1 MPTSPI
7 LNAKGSL
14 RFTVRSNGAPIAS
27 DYHLASFFI
36 EKQVNRI
43 GKAALTFKASVNE
56 ASEIME
62 VDSDAFLPGADVS
75 VSGGYG
81 EDEDVL
87 FEGKVLAVQLSVN
100 DYEGFLFTVEC
111 RDCAY
116 PMTQFRSDAVY
127 EKLSDTDIIQ
137 QVLGQYPGITAAVSA
152 SSAEHERMVQYQR
165 SDWDFLLDRANAAGA
180 VVVTE
185 GAKVAVTAPKL
196 SQAPALK
203 VTYGVD
209 MLSFR
214 AELSAAHQPQAVET
228 RAWDPNTQSLATSNT
243 ADVALNDQG
252 NVTVDT
258 LAQAIKADTRIIH
271 AVTPDKELLD
281 KMATAEK
288 LRAGLARIRGTCTFP
303 GSGLAKVGELIELVG
318 VGSRFNGHAYIGGVT
333 HDFDDTGWTTAVSLG
348 LPQEDSA
355 AGAPGSMRSGGLHI
369 GVVVQIH
376 EDPLKQNRIAIELPM
391 LSQPG
396 QQIWGRMASP
406 WASDAYGMLSVPD
419 VGDEVVVGFQ
429 QSNPSEPIIL
439 GSLYSSKRMPERAW
453 DAENQWHGLQTK
465 SGIAI
470 GLDDKDKAIQ
480 IKTPGGINIEANDAE
495 KSLSLQDMNGNELR
509 FSADGIVMKSD
520 KGIQI
525 KSDGDIQIDTSMK
538 LNQKGAMGTAIA
550 GQNVE
555 IKADVAAT
563 VKGTASA
570 ELSASG
576 QTTVKGAM
584 VMIN

>member
-1 MPTSPI
+1 MATSPN
-7 LNAKGSL
+7 LKGDGSL
-14 RFTVRSNGAPIAS
+14 RYTVTCAGQPISS
-27 DYHLASFFI
+27 DYQLVSFI
-36 EKQVNRI
+36 IDKQANRI
-43 GKAALTFKASVNE
+43 GKAELTYKASIDESSQIVE
-56 ASEIME
+56 LEDE
-62 VDSDAFLPGADVS
+62 TFLPGVEIS

-87 FEGKVLAVQLSVN
+87 FEGKILAVQVSVN
-100 DYEGFLFTVEC
+100 DYDGFMFAVEC
-111 RDCAY
+111 RDSAY
-116 PMTQFRSDAVY
+116 SMTQVRADAVY
-127 EKLSDTDIIQ
+127 EDLSDTDIIEQ
-137 QVLGQYPGITAAVSA
+137 LLGQYPGITSNVKA
-152 SSAEHERMVQYQR
+152 SDAKHERMVQYQR
-165 SDWDFLLDRANAAGA
+165 SDWDFILDRATAAGA
-180 VVVTE
+180 VVITE
-185 GAKVAVTAPKL
+185 GAEVAVAPPAL
-196 SQAPALK
+196 SKPPQLK

-209 MLSFR
+209 MLSFQ
-214 AELSAAHQPQAVET
+214 AELSAASQPQAVEA
-228 RAWDPNTQSLATSNT
+228 RAWDPDTQSLAIGSIS
-243 ADVALNDQG
+243 DVTLNDQG
-252 NVTVDT
+252 NVKVAT
-258 LAQAIKADTRIIH
+258 LSEATNGSTRVIH
-271 AVTPDKELLD
+271 AANPDTNILD
-281 KMATAEK
+281 KIATAEK

-318 VGSRFNGHAYIGGVT
+318 VGSRFSGQAYIGGVT
-333 HDFDDTGWTTAVSLG
+333 HDFDDTGWKTIVSLG
-348 LPQEDSA
+348 LPQEDPA
-355 AGAPGSMRSGGLHI
+355 AGEPGPSASGGLHI

-376 EDPLKQNRIAIELPM
+376 EDPLLQNRIAIELPM
-391 LSQPG
+391 LDQPG
-396 QQIWGRMASP
+396 KRIWGRMASP

-439 GSLYSSKRMPERAW
+439 GSLYSSKRMPERSW
-453 DAENQWHGLQTK
+453 DAENQWHGLHTK

-480 IKTPGGINIEANDAE
+480 IQTPGGINIEANDAE

-555 IKADVAAT
+555 IKADLAAT